1 MDYKTILRSIIHTPP
16 QDVGAIH
23 QLMHFASPV
32 VGQVVTSAA
41 IKGTELDLW
50 VKHTISK

>member
-1 MDYKTILRSIIHTPP
+1 MDHKTILRSIIHTPP

>member
-1 MDYKTILRSIIHTPP
+1 MDHKTILRSIIHTPS

-23 QLMHFASPV
+23 QLMHFASPG